1 MSTHTFAYDPAV
13 DYYAWHF
20 TLDASVRPPAT
31 FTWGPEGVVLTFTP
45 DLTAAEATKLS
56 DFMADIATMA
66 HFGVTLTLAEW
77 QAIKADAAGLRAYLA
92 VASPTAAQTAAA
104 TKAIIRVLAT
114 IIRDE

>member
-1 MSTHTFAYDPAV
+1 MSSHAFTYDSAV

-20 TLDASVRPPAT
+20 TLDASVRPPAS
-31 FTWGPEGVVLTFTP
+31 FTYGPEGVTLTFTP
-45 DLTAAEATKLS
+45 DLSPAEVARLG

-77 QAIKADAAGLRAYLA
+77 QGIKADAAGLKSYLG
-92 VASPTAAQTAAA
+92 VASPTAAQTASA

-114 IIRDE
+114 IIRS